1 MDSDER
7 TRKGALYRIRVQGKL
22 DAAWADWFDG
32 LAVDY
37 FFHDDGSAST
47 SLTGHF
53 DQAALRSLLAR
64 LWDLNLVLLEVK
76 REEQREESDGKRS
89 QNHG

>member
-1 MDSDER
+1 MDSEER
-7 TRKGALYRIRVQGKL
+7 SGKGALYQIRVRGKL

-37 FFHDDGSAST
+37 VLHGDGSAST

-76 REEQREESDGKRS
+76 REEQREESDGKHS
-89 QNHG
+89 

>member
-1 MDSDER
+1 MDGYER
-7 TRKGALYRIRVQGKL
+7 SGEGALYRIRVRGKL

-37 FFHDDGSAST
+37 VFHSDDSAST

-64 LWDLNLVLLEVK
+64 L
-76 REEQREESDGKRS
+76 
-89 QNHG
+89 

>member
-1 MDSDER
+1 MTDNNER
-7 TRKGALYRIRVQGKL
+7 SGEGALYRIRVRGKL
-22 DAAWADWFDG
+22 DAAWADWFNG
-32 LAVDY
+32 LALDY
-37 FFHDDGSAST
+37 LFHSDGSAST

-76 REEQREESDGKRS
+76 REEFDGEHS
-89 QNHG
+89 QNRG